1 MLFLRVV
8 QHLSWSY
15 HQGEFLAAVQ
25 AASTAQRLTVLTLGG
40 LIAGLGAQAL
50 SYFGGGAG
58 EVSSSVWR
66 NEGRLSLLPSL
77 ARGTLAIVSVGMG
90 ASLGREAAPQL
101 VGGAIASSL
110 SEIVRM
116 PAASRQVL
124 VAITGGAGLGCV
136 YNMPLG
142 GAVRGTSLLVCV
154 VCVLSVCVVSVCVCV
169 SLYLQMFLLYA
180 RCTSSRCCSR
190 RSRCPW
196 FSLRSSRPSSRQPSD
211 GCTLSASMSTSCACR
226 ATPPRRR
233 SCSPSSW
240 ASLPVRAHYDL

>member
-15 HQGEFLAAVQ
+15 HKGEFLAAVE
-25 AASTAQRLTVLTLGG
+25 AVSTPHRLIILTLAG

-66 NEGRLSLLPSL
+66 NEGHLRLVPSL
-77 ARGTLAIVSVGMG
+77 ARGMLAIVSVGMG

-101 VGGAIASSL
+101 VGGAIASAL

-142 GAVRGTSLLVCV
+142 GAVRREATN
-154 VCVLSVCVVSVCVCV
+154 LSIYVSVCV
-169 SLYLQMFLLYA
+169 
-180 RCTSSRCCSR
+180 
-190 RSRCPW
+190 
-196 FSLRSSRPSSRQPSD
+196 
-211 GCTLSASMSTSCACR
+211 
-226 ATPPRRR
+226 
-233 SCSPSSW
+233 
-240 ASLPVRAHYDL
+240 